1 MDEAGETPQPQR
13 VLHDVAFDEVDE
25 AERAEGGG
33 KKLRYKRVLGN
44 LRHDS
49 LPAYFA
55 IHLEG
60 AHDHY
65 LHKGKW
71 SRFLMRAIG
80 GMILFQSGLL
90 LLVGLGWLDFTPYD
104 WLLPVLLVQNL
115 GQIVGLALYAVR
127 YLFSDISDQIPEPAR
142 SMVGNSS

>member
-1 MDEAGETPQPQR
+1 MAEPEEKSGTQSVLRDIPESEETETAEDEEKN
-13 VLHDVAFDEVDE
+13 LLFDRLFGD
-25 AERAEGGG
+25 RAHYGVPE
-33 KKLRYKRVLGN
+33 
-44 LRHDS
+44 
-49 LPAYFA
+49 YFA

-60 AHDHY
+60 ARDHY
-65 LHKGKW
+65 LQKGKW

-142 SMVGNSS
+142 SMEGNST

>member
-1 MDEAGETPQPQR
+1 MGEAGDTPQSQR
-13 VLHDVAFDEVDE
+13 ASRDVSVGE
-25 AERAEGGG
+25 ANKAAWTESGDMR
-33 KKLRYKRVLGN
+33 LRYKLAQGN
-44 LRHDS
+44 IGHDS

-55 IHLEG
+55 IHIEG
-60 AHDHY
+60 ARDHY

-115 GQIVGLALYAVR
+115 GQVVGLALYAVR
-127 YLFSDISDQIPEPAR
+127 YLFSDISDQIPAPAR
-142 SMVGNSS
+142 NTNRDSS